1 MERIKNKIKDNFV
14 KMLVAA
20 VMIGLAVTGCVY
32 LDEVSITQI
41 IDGRE
46 CDYAIA
52 GTEATFTVNGHVE
65 CAADVSNT
73 NFVVAI
79 LVPKTWNVA
88 KYAKVTYR
96 CDLSLRPRRRSRT
109 DYEHVAHAVECPAQE
124 WQRPDM
130 GRMS

>member
-1 MERIKNKIKDNFV
+1 MERIKNKIKDNVV

-52 GTEATFTVNGHVE
+52 GT
-65 CAADVSNT
+65 
-73 NFVVAI
+73 
-79 LVPKTWNVA
+79 
-88 KYAKVTYR
+88 
-96 CDLSLRPRRRSRT
+96 
-109 DYEHVAHAVECPAQE
+109 
-124 WQRPDM
+124 
-130 GRMS
+130 